1 MLVRMLTYTNDE
13 WLQALSQP
21 GKPQQ
26 AALETLRDYLL
37 RAVLVYLRYHRSD
50 VSSWSSGDIH
60 QFAEDAV
67 QEALMAIRKKL
78 DTFRGESKFTTWAY
92 RFAVNK
98 AASELRR
105 SRYLDTSLDSLQD
118 GNENALKITF
128 SDRRVVD
135 PDAAAEQRSFME
147 LLSQIIGEEL
157 SERQQ
162 RAVVGIHIQGRSMQE
177 VAEEL
182 DITRNTLY
190 KLLHDARRKIKE
202 RLQARYLTVEDVLAI
217 FE

>member
-1 MLVRMLTYTNDE
+1 MITYTNDE
-13 WLQALSQP
+13 WVQALSQP
-21 GKPQQ
+21 GKPEQV
-26 AALETLRDYLL
+26 ALETLRDYLL
-37 RAVLVYLRYHRSD
+37 RAVLVYLREHRNDLSG
-50 VSSWSSGDIH
+50 WSSADVH

-67 QEALMAIRKKL
+67 QEALLSIRKKL
-78 DTFRGESKFTTWAY
+78 GSFRGESKFTTWAY
-92 RFAVNK
+92 RFVVNK

-105 SRYLDTSLDSLQD
+105 SRYQDTSLEGLQGGED
-118 GNENALKITF
+118 GDLTIGF
-128 SDRRVVD
+128 SDERGLD
-135 PDAAAEQRSFME
+135 PDVAAEQRSFMD

-162 RAVVGIHIQGRSMQE
+162 RAMVGIHLQGRSMQE

-182 DITRNTLY
+182 EITRNTLY

-202 RLQARYLTVEDVLAI
+202 RLQARYLTIEDVLAI